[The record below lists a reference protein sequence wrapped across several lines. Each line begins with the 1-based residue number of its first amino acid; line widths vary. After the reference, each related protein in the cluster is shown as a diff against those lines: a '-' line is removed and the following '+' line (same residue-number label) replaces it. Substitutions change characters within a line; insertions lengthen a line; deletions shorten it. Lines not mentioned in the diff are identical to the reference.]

1 MDFDLEE
8 VHDLEVRTSKELGAL
23 KKSKKLTWLKIDGL
37 NDVEL
42 MENLTREFKIE
53 NDILSDVMNPLAR
66 TKVQEF
72 ENGIFTTIK
81 ML

>member
-8 VHDLEVRTSKELGAL
+8 VHDLEVRTSEELAAL
-23 KKSKKLTWLKIDGL
+23 KKSKKLTWLNIDGL
-37 NDVEL
+37 DDVEL
-42 MENLTREFKIE
+42 MENLAREFKIE

-66 TKVQEF
+66 QRCRNSK
-72 ENGIFTTIK
+72 NGIFTTIK

>member
-8 VHDLEVRTSKELGAL
+8 VHDLEVRTSEQLAAL
-23 KKSKKLTWLKIDGL
+23 KKSKKLTLLNIDGL
-37 NDVEL
+37 DDVEL
-42 MENLTREFKIE
+42 MENLAREFKIE
-53 NDILSDVMNPLAR
+53 NNILSDVMNPLAR
-66 TKVQEF
+66 PKVQEF